1 MKKIL
6 IIENRLATSVW
17 VQLLAKLTGNE
28 SVGLVVFNPLFS
40 KFKFNFSK
48 LYYIQKC
55 NYKTKKEPKKNR
67 LNTSR
72 SYRYFGIDLNYE
84 FYHEQVKHILD
95 DFRPDIVVGECTHFY
110 EILFVEECIK
120 RNVPYVAPMATRYPR
135 GRFEFLL
142 FDTDYPIFNK
152 SKNQNIVDNNHDIE
166 GLVESIKDNSIQP
179 NCINVNR
186 LNSSLS
192 FFSRLKIKL
201 NYASKMML
209 TTLFYEN
216 AITPRVHKK
225 IIKNLQTRVA
235 YWKLEKF
242 NLSDIKSGRAFFIY
256 PMQLQPENNID
267 ISGIEFSNQSN
278 LINDLANFLEKY
290 HIDLYVKPNPVLKYQ
305 VNKELV
311 EVVNKLSNVYF
322 LVDGISMKVLLDS
335 ALAVCS
341 VTGTVLIEAAARDMN
356 VFSFSKTRLSRALG
370 IPILSSVNELANF
383 MSKLHEQK
391 KYSSN
396 VYKYFEDVYKSSYEG
411 HIYDPLTEHNVA
423 NDYIN
428 ANKISL
434 AFSSIIESLTDFKI
448 DRSMGVGKKIS
459 FSGKI

>member
-1 MKKIL
+1 LNIL
-6 IIENRLATSVW
+6 N
-17 VQLLAKLTGNE
+17 
-28 SVGLVVFNPLFS
+28 
-40 KFKFNFSK
+40 
-48 LYYIQKC
+48 
-55 NYKTKKEPKKNR
+55 
-67 LNTSR
+67 
-72 SYRYFGIDLNYE
+72 
-84 FYHEQVKHILD
+84 
-95 DFRPDIVVGECTHFY
+95 
-110 EILFVEECIK
+110 
-120 RNVPYVAPMATRYPR
+120 
-135 GRFEFLL
+135 
-142 FDTDYPIFNK
+142 
-152 SKNQNIVDNNHDIE
+152 
-166 GLVESIKDNSIQP
+166 
-179 NCINVNR
+179 
-186 LNSSLS
+186 
-192 FFSRLKIKL
+192 
-201 NYASKMML
+201 
-209 TTLFYEN
+209 
-216 AITPRVHKK
+216 
-225 IIKNLQTRVA
+225 
-235 YWKLEKF
+235 
-242 NLSDIKSGRAFFIY
+242 
-256 PMQLQPENNID
+256 
-267 ISGIEFSNQSN
+267 
-278 LINDLANFLEKY
+278 Y

-356 VFSFSKTRLSRALG
+356 VFSFSKTRLSTALG
-370 IPILSSVNELANF
+370 IPILSSVSELANF